1 MKRRILIIGKVHEV
15 GYRAFLLGLAESF
28 EVKNFFAENLTI
40 NGKQA
45 VEVLVEDEEIK
56 VKDFIDSLK
65 KRKPDAAEVE
75 EIKVEDYQGKV
86 MKKES
91 YYRYLTAMQLT
102 KIATYGGEMIKR
114 QDETLE
120 KQDQM
125 LKKQDQMLEK
135 QDQMLKKQD
144 QMLKKQDQTIKEIR
158 VTREEIKGE
167 ISALRQD
174 LKTYLDKR
182 IVKIEKE
189 IAKIKAR
196 IGMSN

>member
-114 QDETLE
+114 QDEMLE

-125 LKKQDQMLEK
+125 LKK